1 MSLPGTAEPVA
12 ASLFRRL
19 RRREVD
25 VDLLHDVVQDLLP
38 SLDTGGLQ
46 VRLVDSGSL
55 RAGRGGPELVVQEA
69 ERVARIGLVELAE
82 QMTLDCVVSSVDG
95 LGAAL
100 RRWIS
105 RRPVT
110 DATAAVDGVAVL
122 DWTDGRQEA
131 IGWSVVVPRSGALL
145 PWSPSPS
152 CDAPAVHRTRSAA
165 LGRSFAV
172 PVALRLDGRVAL
184 WSCAPTPALATAV
197 LVDPGRMRRAATSV
211 GLPMR
216 RAHVV
221 VTPGRPVAGADV
233 GLARRLAGDTPEPVV
248 VLPWR
253 ELADLPWCQ

>member
-19 RRREVD
+19 RRSEVD
-25 VDLLHDVVQDLLP
+25 VDLLYDVAQELLP
-38 SLDTGGLQ
+38 SLDAGGLQ
-46 VRLVDSGSL
+46 VRLVESEGL
-55 RAGRGGPELVVQEA
+55 RSGRGHPEVVVHEA
-69 ERVARIGLVELAE
+69 ERVVRIGLVELAA
-82 QMTLDCVVSSVDG
+82 QMTLDCVGSSPDG
-95 LGAAL
+95 LAAAL
-100 RRWIS
+100 RQWIS

-110 DATAAVDGVAVL
+110 DATAATNGVAVL
-122 DWTDGRQEA
+122 DWTDDRQDA
-131 IGWSVVVPRSGALL
+131 IGWSVAVLRSGALL
-145 PWSPSPS
+145 PWSPSPA

-172 PVALRLDGRVAL
+172 PVDLRLDGRVAL

-221 VTPGRPVAGADV
+221 VSPGRPVAGADV
-233 GLARRLAGDTPEPVV
+233 GVARRLAGDTPEPVV

-253 ELADLPWCQ
+253 ELADLPWC